1 MRIRS
6 LFIFLT
12 TGILVFSSC
21 SKEYITDYTSLV
33 DPFIGTGGHGH
44 TFPGATYPYGMVQ
57 LSPDTRIFE
66 WDACSGYHFTDTTI
80 NGFSHTHL
88 SGTGIGDYTDVL
100 VMPVVGEPDIRKATP
115 ESQQT
120 SFASPFRKETEKAVP
135 GYYTAEL
142 DRYKVKAELTATQRA
157 GFHKYTYP
165 LSDKAGLL
173 IDLDYTNQNHPT
185 DSVIIEIVS
194 DTEIRGLKKS
204 RGWAR
209 QQWIYF
215 YAVTSK
221 PFTSATFYK
230 NDSIVPDS
238 MLLNGKSGKIFLSFN
253 TKDREEVML
262 KVGISAVDIDGA
274 RKNLEQEIPAW
285 DFEGVRINTRKVWN
299 DLLAK
304 VDVESKNETDK
315 RIFYT
320 ALYHTAIAPN
330 VFSDV
335 DGRYR
340 GMDKQIHQS
349 GENVYT
355 VFSTWDTMRALHPL
369 LTIINPE
376 LNQNFI
382 RTLLS
387 KYKEGGIL
395 PMWEL
400 AANYTATMIGY
411 NAVPIIVD
419 AYMKG
424 DRNFDLDLAYEAVL
438 KSSAYDT
445 TGIKDTPLYINA
457 LQPISKKF
465 KNEIGYIPFDKEI
478 ESVAKGLEYA
488 YDDWC
493 ILQMARD
500 RKDTANITKYEKL
513 ATNYRNYFDAGTGF
527 MRGKDSKGN
536 WRSPFNPR
544 SSVHRDDDYC
554 EGTAWQWLWFV
565 PHQVDSLVQLLGGKE
580 KFVAKLDGL
589 FTADSRIEGNQT
601 SVDISGLIGQYA
613 HGNEPSHH
621 IIHLYNYVDMPY
633 KTQELIDT
641 VLYSQYSDKPD
652 GLSGN
657 EDCGQM
663 SAWYVLNSMGFY
675 QLCPGNP
682 TYSIGR
688 PVFDNVRITLN
699 NGRYFEIKTYNNSRK
714 NKYIKSIKLNNKKLE
729 KPFFTHAELMAG
741 GKLEIVM
748 TDKAKK

>member
-1 MRIRS
+1 MRNRFVF
-6 LFIFLT
+6 LIFAA
-12 TGILVFSSC
+12 GVILLPSC
-21 SKEYITDYTSLV
+21 RKVHITDYTSFV

-44 TFPGATYPYGMVQ
+44 TFPGAAYPHGMVQ
-57 LSPDTRIFE
+57 LSPDTRIYE
-66 WDACSGYHFTDTTI
+66 WDACSGYHATDSTI

-100 VMPVVGEPDIRKATP
+100 VMPVVGEPDVKNKDYS
-115 ESQQT
+115 SQQT
-120 SFASPFRKETEKAVP
+120 SFSSPFRKETEKAVP
-135 GYYTAEL
+135 GYYTVEL

-157 GFHKYTYP
+157 GFHKYTFP
-165 LSDKAGLL
+165 VSDKSGLL

-185 DSVIIEIVS
+185 DSVILEVIS
-194 DTEIRGLKKS
+194 DTELRGLKKS

-230 NDSIVPDS
+230 NDSIVAES
-238 MLLNGKSGKIFLSFN
+238 KQLNGKSGKIFLSFN
-253 TKDREEVML
+253 TSDNEAVML
-262 KVGISAVDIDGA
+262 KVGISAVDMDGA
-274 RKNLEQEIPAW
+274 RKNLEKEIPAW
-285 DFEGVRINTRKVWN
+285 DFEAVRIGTRKAWN
-299 DLLAK
+299 DYLAK
-304 VDVESKNETDK
+304 IDVETKNDTDK

-320 ALYHTAIAPN
+320 SLYHTAIAPN

-340 GMDKQIHQS
+340 GMDKKIYQS
-349 GENVYT
+349 GEDIYT

-376 LNQNFI
+376 LNQSFI
-382 RTLLS
+382 RTLLTR
-387 KYKEGGIL
+387 YKEGGIL

-411 NAVPIIVD
+411 NSVPIIVD
-419 AYMKG
+419 SYMKG
-424 DRNFDLDLAYEAVL
+424 DRNFDLDLAYQAVL

-457 LQPISKKF
+457 LQPVSKKY
-465 KNEIGYIPFDKEI
+465 KNETGYIPFDKER

-493 ILQMARD
+493 ILQMAKD
-500 RKDTANITKYEKL
+500 RNDSVNIARFEKL
-513 ATNYRNYFDAGTGF
+513 ATNYKNYFDPSVGF
-527 MRGKDSKGN
+527 MRGKDSGGK
-536 WRSPFNPR
+536 WRTPFNPR
-544 SSVHRDDDYC
+544 SSSHRDDDYC

-580 KFVAKLDGL
+580 MFIKKLDGL
-589 FTADSRIEGNQT
+589 FTADSKIEGSQI
-601 SVDISGLIGQYA
+601 SADISGLIGQYA

-621 IIHLYNYVDMPY
+621 IIHLYNYVNMPY
-633 KTQELIDT
+633 KTQALIDT
-641 VLYSQYSDKPD
+641 VLYSQYTDKPD

-675 QLCPGNP
+675 QVAPGNP
-682 TYSIGR
+682 VYSIGR
-688 PVFDNVRITLN
+688 PLFDNVRIALSG
-699 NGRYFEIKTYNNSRK
+699 GRYFEIKTYNNSRK
-714 NKYIKSIKLNNKKLE
+714 NKYIESIKLNEKKLV

-748 TDKAKK
+748 TDKPKK